1 MGAEQ
6 FSDRAFDYAN
16 HLQQQRRAQADASGD
31 FSEADAPGHAQIVL
45 FYSKL
50 KKECEFKLVTDLDD
64 LQWDLSPVIASYA
77 KNIPNHDQMMMASL
91 KQVLPVFDVVVCS
104 TRYLASRIKSDLGV
118 NAVVMPNGVSKSL
131 FGLG

>member
-16 HLQQQRRAQADASGD
+16 NLQQKRRAQADASGD
-31 FSEADAPGHAQIVL
+31 FSEADAPGYAQIVL

-50 KKECEFKLVTDLDD
+50 KKECGFKLVTDLDD

-77 KNIPNHDQMMMASL
+77 KNIPNHDQMMIASL
-91 KQVLPVFDVVVCS
+91 KQVLPIFDVVVCS
-104 TRYLASRIKSDLGV
+104 PRSLASRIKSDLGV
-118 NAVVMPNGVSKSL
+118 NAVVMPNSVSKSL